1 MIERGGGGGVKKTK
15 RIGEGENKDGVRGK
29 IRGRKEKGLR
39 ERGRTKNDWGGGGRQ
54 ELPEIRRRK
63 QKELRNRGRKKKN

>member
-1 MIERGGGGGVKKTK
+1 VCVGGGGVKKTK

-39 ERGRTKNDWGGGGRQ
+39 ERGRTKNDWGGGEDRSY
-54 ELPEIRRRK
+54 RK
-63 QKELRNRGRKKKN
+63 LGGENKKN

>member
-1 MIERGGGGGVKKTK
+1 MCVGGGGVKKTK

-39 ERGRTKNDWGGGGRQ
+39 ERGRTKNDWGGGG
-54 ELPEIRRRK
+54 K
-63 QKELRNRGRKKKN
+63 TGATGN

>member
-1 MIERGGGGGVKKTK
+1 MREGRRGTNCVCWGGGGVKKTK

-39 ERGRTKNDWGGGGRQ
+39 ERGRTKNDWGGGG
-54 ELPEIRRRK
+54 K
-63 QKELRNRGRKKKN
+63 TGATGN